1 MMMITKLLLLIA
13 PGTIQRHMVH
23 PTGQVY
29 LRPRVDLGR
38 INRRIYVAIIHHCR
52 ADMSRS
58 SKSLF
63 YLGRRCIR
71 SWYDLSRDP
80 VAGHF
85 LVLSGERAC
94 IGGGIVDLSV
104 VEVVG
109 HVAEIT
115 VGRVRLLLLVLIVRF
130 WRGTILAGVSNLFRH
145 VAIVAMDGGARH
157 AVRVRQVIL

>member
-1 MMMITKLLLLIA
+1 MMMITKLLLIA
-13 PGTIQRHMVH
+13 TGAIQRHMVH
-23 PTGQVY
+23 PTGQID
-29 LRPRVDLGR
+29 LRPGVDLGG

-58 SKSLF
+58 GESFFNLS
-63 YLGRRCIR
+63 RRCIR

-80 VAGHF
+80 VPGHF

-109 HVAEIT
+109 QFA
-115 VGRVRLLLLVLIVRF
+115 
-130 WRGTILAGVSNLFRH
+130 
-145 VAIVAMDGGARH
+145 
-157 AVRVRQVIL
+157 